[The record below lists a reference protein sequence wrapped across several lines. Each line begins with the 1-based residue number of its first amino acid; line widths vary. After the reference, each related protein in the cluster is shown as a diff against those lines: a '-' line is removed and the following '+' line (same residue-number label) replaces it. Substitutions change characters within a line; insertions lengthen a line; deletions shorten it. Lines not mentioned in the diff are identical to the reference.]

1 MRKISDCFVGQH
13 QADVDNLKHFFHRH
27 PLAVI
32 GFNAVAS
39 LIIQYLESVL
49 DIKLYVKYE
58 RHDYYWYLRV
68 DKHCPDSLRSIKD
81 SIQEYIVLNKWEDFI
96 KINYTIDNS
105 VLVLKTE
112 IE

>member
-39 LIIQYLESVL
+39 LIIQYLEIVL
-49 DIKLYVKYE
+49 DVKLYVKYE
-58 RHDYYWYLRV
+58 QHGYYLYIKV
-68 DKHCPDSLRSIKD
+68 DKHSPNSIRSIKD
-81 SIQEYIVLNKWEDFI
+81 CIQEYIVFNKWEDFI

-105 VLVLKTE
+105 ILVLKTE

>member
-13 QADVDNLKHFFHRH
+13 QSDVDNLKHFFHRH

-58 RHDYYWYLRV
+58 RHDYYWYIKV
-68 DKHCPDSLRSIKD
+68 DKHSPDDIDFIKGT
-81 SIQEYIVLNKWEDFI
+81 IQEYLKTNHWDDFI
-96 KINYTIDNS
+96 KINRTINEDT
-105 VLVLKTE
+105 LVLKTE
-112 IE
+112 ID

>member
-13 QADVDNLKHFFHRH
+13 QSDVDNLKHFFHRH
-27 PLAVI
+27 PLTVI

-39 LIIQYLESVL
+39 LIVQYLESVL

-58 RHDYYWYLRV
+58 RHDYYWYIKV
-68 DKHCPDSLRSIKD
+68 DKHSPDSLRSIKD
-81 SIQEYIVLNKWEDFI
+81 SVQEYIILNKWEDFI
-96 KINYTIDNS
+96 KINYTIADN

-112 IE
+112 ID

>member
-13 QADVDNLKHFFHRH
+13 QANVDNLKHFFHRH
-27 PLAVI
+27 PLTVI

-39 LIIQYLESVL
+39 LIIQYLEIVL
-49 DIKLYVKYE
+49 DVKLYVKYE
-58 RHDYYWYLRV
+58 QHGYYWYIKV
-68 DKHCPDSLRSIKD
+68 DKHSPDSIRCIKD
-81 SIQEYIVLNKWEDFI
+81 SVQEYIVLNKWEDFI